1 MINHY
6 RNTLFGLFF
15 FSLIGCPSILAEEK
29 WVDLFNGKT
38 LDGWTIHPAGRGGEA
53 KVIDGEIHLVG
64 EKKFFLCAA
73 KKYSDFIFEAEI
85 KLPEGQ
91 ANSGFMFRCHVE
103 PKKVFGYQAEIDGSK
118 RAWSGGLF
126 DEARRRWLY
135 PKDPQ
140 DSPSAIE
147 FQERSKGSFKRM
159 DWNKCRIQTEGS
171 RIRIWINDVLCTDF
185 VDEMD
190 KEGYIALQHHGEKGQ
205 IYRFRNIRIAET
217 RKSGKTAQ

>member
-1 MINHY
+1 MNHKSFF
-6 RNTLFGLFF
+6 LSGLLFF
-15 FSLIGCPSILAEEK
+15 TMIGSASIKAEEK
-29 WVDLFNGKT
+29 WVDLFDGKT
-38 LDGWTIHPAGRGGEA
+38 LNGWAINPVGRGGEA

-64 EKKFFLCAA
+64 EKKFFLCTAR
-73 KKYSDFIFEAEI
+73 KYSDFIFEAEI

-103 PKKVFGYQAEIDGSK
+103 PNKVFGYQAEIDGSK

-140 DSPSAIE
+140 DSPTAIE
-147 FQERSKGSFKRM
+147 FRERTKGSFKRD

-171 RIRIWINDVLCTDF
+171 RIRIWINDVLCTDL

-190 KEGYIALQHHGEKGQ
+190 KDGYIALQHHGEKGQ

-217 RKSGKTAQ
+217 VKFEKVAQ